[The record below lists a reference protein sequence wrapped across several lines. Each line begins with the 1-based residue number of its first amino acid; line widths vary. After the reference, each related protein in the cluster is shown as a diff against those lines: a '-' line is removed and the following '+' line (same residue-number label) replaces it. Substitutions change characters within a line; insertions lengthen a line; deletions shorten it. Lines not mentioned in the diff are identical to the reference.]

1 MLTFFLGGAEG
12 VPSAFLFLAPFVA
25 VVVAGVV
32 AGVVAAGVLDLLAGF
47 SSIVR
52 PASSSSSSALSKT
65 EKLGFQL
72 LAH

>member
-32 AGVVAAGVLDLLAGF
+32 AGVVAAGVLDLLAGC
-47 SSIVR
+47 SSIFR

-65 EKLGFQL
+65 EKLGF
-72 LAH
+72 